1 MMADADFGNAFNA
14 DEQGAWLKYGAVES
28 GR

>member
-1 MMADADFGNAFNA
+1 MIADADFGNAFNA
-14 DEQGAWLKYGAVES
+14 DKQGAWLKCGAVES